1 MRLLLDTHALAWFAM
16 DRPSLSPRAREALE
30 DAASIVFVSAVSAFE
45 IATKHR
51 IGKWPEV
58 APLVADFEASTAG
71 AGLHSLPMT
80 DRHAI
85 VAGSFRQGR
94 GDPFDRLLAAQA
106 LVEAMPIVSIDED
119 LDAFGIQRFW

>member
-16 DRPSLSPRAREALE
+16 DRHSLSTRAKTALE
-30 DAASIVFVSAVSAFE
+30 DAAAVLFVSAVSALE
-45 IATKHR
+45 MATKHR
-51 IGKWPEV
+51 LGKWPEV
-58 APLVADFEASTAG
+58 AALVADFEASTVG
-71 AGLHSLPMT
+71 VGLHQLPLS

-119 LDAFGIQRFW
+119 LDAFGVQRFW